1 VYGMPREPKHP
12 SGAAKVVTVRL
23 SPAHVARLDEL
34 RGGKLSRSEVIARL
48 LEKGN
53 GFSGAHPAVSGA
65 PPEPEHPQPLVHV
78 LAPEAP
84 AEVPNGRST
93 CEHLPIRR
101 RTIAGGMVR
110 CDACGMVRGA
120 GGIWR

>member
-1 VYGMPREPKHP
+1 MPREPKHS

-23 SPAHVARLDEL
+23 SPAHIRRLDEL
-34 RGGKLSRSEVIARL
+34 RASLDLSRSDLVARL
-48 LEKGN
+48 LET
-53 GFSGAHPAVSGA
+53 GFSAKPAVSPNHPSTGA
-65 PPEPEHPQPLVHV
+65 AEPPHPQPLAHV
-78 LAPEAP
+78 LGTEA
-84 AEVPNGRST
+84 ANERST
-93 CEHLPIRR
+93 ACEHLPIRR